1 MAHADPGR
9 DAPHLGVGIMA
20 NLALAP
26 FIGVPGAVDYL
37 AVTPDMFWIDH
48 GPGARD
54 GRRFTDIP
62 SWVALLE
69 AARLPMV
76 SHHIGLSIT
85 SATPTDPA
93 YVAQMAA
100 WAERWRAHWL
110 SEHLAFV
117 AIAEG
122 HGPSAAGL
130 ALTAPFDREVLD
142 LAVERARTVIE
153 RTRAPFL
160 IENSPYYV
168 TFDDSDMAEA
178 EFLNRFCAGC
188 GGGLLLDLHNLYC
201 NAVNYG
207 FSGHRF
213 LDELDL
219 GKVVEVHIANGS
231 EMGGMYAD
239 SHSGAPPE
247 PVWDLLDD
255 LVNRAPNLRGI
266 TFEFHDSYLPQLGF
280 DGVGDVIARARRAW
294 AARPRTYP

>member
-1 MAHADPGR
+1 MAHVDPGH
-9 DAPHLGVGIMA
+9 DAPRLGVGIMA
-20 NLALAP
+20 NLAIAP
-26 FIGVPGAVDYL
+26 FIGTPGAVDYL

-48 GPGARD
+48 GLDTGRD

-62 SWVALLE
+62 SWVAMLE
-69 AARLPMV
+69 ESGLPMV
-76 SHHIGLSIT
+76 SHHIGLSIA
-85 SATPTDPA
+85 SAIPTDPA

-117 AIAEG
+117 TIAEG
-122 HGPSAAGL
+122 QGASAAGL

-142 LAVERARTVIE
+142 LAVERARYVIE
-153 RTRAPFL
+153 RTQSPFL
-160 IENSPYYV
+160 LENSPYYV
-168 TFDDSDMAEA
+168 TFDDSDMSEA
-178 EFLNRFCAGC
+178 EFLNRFCAES

-213 LDELDL
+213 LNEIDL
-219 GKVVEVHIANGS
+219 AMVVEVHIANGS
-231 EMGGMYAD
+231 ELAGMYAD

-255 LVNRAPNLRGI
+255 LVGRAPNLRGI
-266 TFEFHDSYLPQLGF
+266 TFEFHDSYLPLIGF
-280 DGVGDVIARARRAW
+280 EGVADVIARARGSWKARA
-294 AARPRTYP
+294 

>member
-1 MAHADPGR
+1 MAHADPGG
-9 DAPHLGVGIMA
+9 DAPRLGVGIMA
-20 NLALAP
+20 SLAIAP
-26 FIGVPGAVDYL
+26 FTGTPGAVDYL

-48 GPGARD
+48 GAGTGAG
-54 GRRFTDIP
+54 GRRFTDVP
-62 SWVALLE
+62 AWVAVLD
-69 AARLPMV
+69 AAGLPMV
-76 SHHIGLSIT
+76 SHHIGLSIA
-85 SATPTDPA
+85 SAIPTDA
-93 YVAQMAA
+93 GYVAQMAA
-100 WAERWRAHWL
+100 WAERWQAHWL

-122 HGPSAAGL
+122 DGPSAAGL

-142 LAVERARTVIE
+142 LAVERARYVIE
-153 RTRAPFL
+153 RTQAPFL
-160 IENSPYYV
+160 LENSPYYV
-168 TFDDSDMAEA
+168 TFDDSDLSEP
-178 EFLNRFCAGC
+178 EFLNRFCADS

-219 GKVVEVHIANGS
+219 AKVIEVHIANGS
-231 EMGGMYAD
+231 EIGGMYGD

-255 LVNRAPNLRGI
+255 LVGRAPNLRGI

-280 DGVGDVIARARRAW
+280 DGVADVITRARRAW
-294 AARPRTYP
+294 QARP

>member
-20 NLALAP
+20 NLAIAS
-26 FIGVPGAVDYL
+26 FISTPGAVDYL
-37 AVTPDMFWIDH
+37 AITPDMFWIDH
-48 GPGARD
+48 GPNARD

-62 SWVALLE
+62 SWVGMLE
-69 AARLPMV
+69 SSSLPTV
-76 SHHIGLSIT
+76 SHHIGLSIA
-85 SATPTDPA
+85 SAIPTDPA

-117 AIAEG
+117 SIAEG
-122 HGPSAAGL
+122 HGASAAGL
-130 ALTAPFDREVLD
+130 ALTAPFDRDVLD
-142 LAVERARTVIE
+142 LAVERARIVIE
-153 RTRAPFL
+153 RTQAPFL
-160 IENSPYYV
+160 LENSPYYV
-168 TFDDSDMAEA
+168 TFDDSDMREA
-178 EFLNRFCAGC
+178 EFLNRFCAEC
-188 GGGLLLDLHNLYC
+188 GAGLLLDLHNLYC

-219 GKVVEVHIANGS
+219 AAVVEVHIANGS
-231 EMGGMYAD
+231 ELGGMYAD

-255 LVNRAPNLRGI
+255 LVGRAPNLRGI
-266 TFEFHDSYLPQLGF
+266 TFEFHDSYLPLIGF
-280 DGVGDVIARARRAW
+280 DGVADVITRARRAW
-294 AARPRTYP
+294 KARA